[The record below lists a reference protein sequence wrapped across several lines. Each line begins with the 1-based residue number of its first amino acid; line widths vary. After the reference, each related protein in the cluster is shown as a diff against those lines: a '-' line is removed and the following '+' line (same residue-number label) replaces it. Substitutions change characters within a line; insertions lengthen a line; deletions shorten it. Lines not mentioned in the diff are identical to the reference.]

1 MTLVN
6 VILPV
11 PINSTFN
18 YNSNGLDVDVGNLV
32 EVNFSGRN
40 TVGLVVGIENDKN
53 IGESKYK
60 IKNVLSVLPYKKIS
74 LKDINFLKNV
84 SDFNVIPIGLVF
96 NMMCTDCIF
105 GNNVEKTVKKY
116 RIKFN
121 KRRTS

>member
-18 YNSNGLDVDVGNLV
+18 YNSNGLNVDVGNLV

-40 TVGLVVGIENDKN
+40 TVGLVVGIENDKD

-84 SDFNVIPIGLVF
+84 SEFNVIPIGLVF
-96 NMMCTDCIF
+96 KMMCPDCIF

-116 RIKFN
+116 RIK
-121 KRRTS
+121 